1 MTAVLAAEQDGILR
15 EAASGAVRV
24 LTILRPLR
32 RNAMD
37 AELVAALSS
46 ALRRLDRDEAVR
58 AVVLGGIAPGFCAG
72 SDLKFISGLEL
83 DALCRFEQACG
94 DLGRQMSFLSKP
106 VVATVEGFAIGGGL
120 TLAASCDYVV
130 AGRGSRWSL
139 PEVPIG
145 WLTPWGL
152 KALIARVGFVRA
164 RTLCFCLE
172 ALSGEEVAA
181 MGLADCA
188 VDDGGAA
195 AEALRIAQRLAD
207 LPPPA
212 VSATK
217 RFFARH
223 IMDQGEAMDVE
234 ANRMF
239 ADNCAGLAAR
249 ATLAKFRSGTD

>member
-1 MTAVLAAEQDGILR
+1 MSSDPKPTQGEVLR
-15 EAASGAVRV
+15 EETSGAVRI

-37 AELVAALSS
+37 AELVETLVST
-46 ALRRLDRDEAVR
+46 LKRLDRDATVR
-58 AVVLGGIAPGFCAG
+58 AIVLGGIAPGFCAG

-94 DLGRQMSFLSKP
+94 DLGRLMSFLSKP
-106 VVATVEGFAIGGGL
+106 VVAAVEGFAIGGGL

-152 KALIARVGFVRA
+152 KALVARVGFVRA

-172 ALSGEEVAA
+172 ALTGEEAVA
-181 MGLADCA
+181 MGLAERA
-188 VDDGGAA
+188 VDDGDAE
-195 AEALRIAQRLAD
+195 AEALRVAQRLAE

-212 VSATK
+212 VAATK

-223 IMDQGEAMDVE
+223 IMEHGEAMDVE
-234 ANRMF
+234 ANRLF
-239 ADNCAGLAAR
+239 AENCAGPTAR
-249 ATLAKFRSGTD
+249 ATFEKFRTGTR